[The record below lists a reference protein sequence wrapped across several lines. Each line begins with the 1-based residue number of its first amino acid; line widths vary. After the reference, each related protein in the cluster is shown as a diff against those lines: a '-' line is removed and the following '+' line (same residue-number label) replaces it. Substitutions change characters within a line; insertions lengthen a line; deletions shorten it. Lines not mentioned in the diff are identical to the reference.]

1 VVKRHFTP
9 TRFWLRFLNQASTSL
24 CNRSTRSIQ
33 RSRHCCEST
42 MWRFTPMLIDFVAV
56 MVVGCAVLALLLS
69 WVTGIDLL
77 TGYLATTPGGM

>member
-1 VVKRHFTP
+1 
-9 TRFWLRFLNQASTSL
+9 
-24 CNRSTRSIQ
+24 
-33 RSRHCCEST
+33 